1 MLQNWRM
8 KEFYK
13 PTGRNGDSKE
23 SDASHGDGTDS
34 SGVVIPPQCQGC
46 PYANYI
52 KDSSTE
58 GTKDETP
65 GIGALGFARNA
76 LERSG
81 CTNEFPERLDSTANE
96 VLEELNSILDE
107 EVDKNNNNKAS
118 DVLKAQSKIDKAT
131 KGCTG
136 PLTTKI
142 PAPVPDI
149 DAGPIA
155 ELTLTMCDSPTL
167 YGDKPVCDD
176 THDPEK
182 ARKQYISG
190 LRGALQ
196 SVDDGEEDY
205 SVTSRRLIK
214 EIRDADDNKSQKYQR
229 AVGLYSIIYLQNL
242 VECDRI
248 NNLWKEIVV
257 LQVGIIVTLKI

>member
-1 MLQNWRM
+1 M

-13 PTGRNGDSKE
+13 PTGGNGDNKE
-23 SDASHGDGTDS
+23 SDASLGDGTDS

-58 GTKDETP
+58 GIKDETP
-65 GIGALGFARNA
+65 GIEALEFARNA
-76 LERSG
+76 LEK
-81 CTNEFPERLDSTANE
+81 NEFTERLDSTTDE
-96 VLEELNSILDE
+96 VLKELNSIFSE
-107 EVDKNNNNKAS
+107 EVDKNNNKAS
-118 DVLKAQSKIDKAT
+118 DILKAQSKIDKAT

-149 DAGPIA
+149 GAGPIA

-196 SVDDGEEDY
+196 PVDDGEDY
-205 SVTSRRLIK
+205 SVTSQGLIE
-214 EIRDADDNKSQKYQR
+214 EIRDADDDKS
-229 AVGLYSIIYLQNL
+229 
-242 VECDRI
+242 
-248 NNLWKEIVV
+248 
-257 LQVGIIVTLKI
+257 

>member
-1 MLQNWRM
+1 M

-52 KDSSTE
+52 INSSTE
-58 GTKDETP
+58 DTEDKTPGRSGLEFARAALRRSGHTNKFTERLGSTVDEILEGLNSTFDKKDENN
-65 GIGALGFARNA
+65 GASA
-76 LERSG
+76 
-81 CTNEFPERLDSTANE
+81 
-96 VLEELNSILDE
+96 
-107 EVDKNNNNKAS
+107 
-118 DVLKAQSKIDKAT
+118 VLKAQNEIDKAT

-149 DAGPIA
+149 NAGPIA

-176 THDPEK
+176 THDLEK

-196 SVDDGEEDY
+196 PVDDGEEDY

-214 EIRDADDNKSQKYQR
+214 EIRDADDNKS
-229 AVGLYSIIYLQNL
+229 
-242 VECDRI
+242 
-248 NNLWKEIVV
+248 
-257 LQVGIIVTLKI
+257 

>member
-1 MLQNWRM
+1 M

-23 SDASHGDGTDS
+23 SDASLGDGTDS

-65 GIGALGFARNA
+65 GIGALKFARNA
-76 LERSG
+76 LEGSG
-81 CTNEFPERLDSTANE
+81 CTNNE
-96 VLEELNSILDE
+96 VLEGLNSILDE
-107 EVDKNNNNKAS
+107 EVNRNNNKAS
-118 DVLKAQSKIDKAT
+118 GVLEAQSEIDEVT
-131 KGCTG
+131 EGCTG

-142 PAPVPDI
+142 PAPVPGI
-149 DAGPIA
+149 GASPIA

-167 YGDKPVCDD
+167 YGDERIDRPARGD

-182 ARKQYISG
+182 AREQYISG
-190 LRGALQ
+190 LRGTLQ
-196 SVDDGEEDY
+196 PVDDGEEDY

-214 EIRDADDNKSQKYQR
+214 EIRDADDNKS
-229 AVGLYSIIYLQNL
+229 
-242 VECDRI
+242 
-248 NNLWKEIVV
+248 
-257 LQVGIIVTLKI
+257 

>member
-1 MLQNWRM
+1 M

-23 SDASHGDGTDS
+23 SDASLGDGTDS
-34 SGVVIPPQCQGC
+34 SGVVIPSQCQGC

-58 GTKDETP
+58 GTKDKTP
-65 GIGALGFARNA
+65 GIGALEFARNA
-76 LERSG
+76 LESSG
-81 CTNEFPERLDSTANE
+81 CTNEFPERLGSTANE
-96 VLEELNSILDE
+96 VLEGLNSILNE

-118 DVLKAQSKIDKAT
+118 DVLKAQSEIDKAT

-142 PAPVPDI
+142 PAPVPGI
-149 DAGPIA
+149 GIGPIA

-167 YGDKPVCDD
+167 YGDERIDKPVCDD
-176 THDPEK
+176 THDPEE
-182 ARKQYISG
+182 AREQYISG

-196 SVDDGEEDY
+196 PVDDGEQDY
-205 SVTSRRLIK
+205 SVTSQGLIE
-214 EIRDADDNKSQKYQR
+214 EIRDADDDKS
-229 AVGLYSIIYLQNL
+229 
-242 VECDRI
+242 
-248 NNLWKEIVV
+248 
-257 LQVGIIVTLKI
+257 

>member
-1 MLQNWRM
+1 M

-23 SDASHGDGTDS
+23 SDASLGDGTDS

-65 GIGALGFARNA
+65 GIGALKFARNA
-76 LERSG
+76 LESSG
-81 CTNEFPERLDSTANE
+81 CTNEFPERLGSTANE

-142 PAPVPDI
+142 PAPVPGI
-149 DAGPIA
+149 CIGPIA

-167 YGDKPVCDD
+167 YGDEHIDKPVCGD
-176 THDPEK
+176 THNPEE
-182 ARKQYISG
+182 AREQYISG

-196 SVDDGEEDY
+196 PVDDGEEDY
-205 SVTSRRLIK
+205 SVTSQGLIE
-214 EIRDADDNKSQKYQR
+214 EIRDTDDDES
-229 AVGLYSIIYLQNL
+229 
-242 VECDRI
+242 
-248 NNLWKEIVV
+248 
-257 LQVGIIVTLKI
+257 

>member
-1 MLQNWRM
+1 M

-23 SDASHGDGTDS
+23 SDTSLGGGTDP
-34 SGVVIPPQCQGC
+34 SGVVIPKRCQGC

-58 GTKDETP
+58 GIKDETP
-65 GIGALGFARNA
+65 GIDALEFARNA
-76 LERSG
+76 LEK
-81 CTNEFPERLDSTANE
+81 NEFTEKLDSTTDE
-96 VLEELNSILDE
+96 VLKELNSIFSE
-107 EVDKNNNNKAS
+107 EVDKNNDNEAS
-118 DVLKAQSKIDKAT
+118 DILKAQSEIDKAT

-149 DAGPIA
+149 GAGPIA
-155 ELTLTMCDSPTL
+155 ELTLTMCDSPAL
-167 YGDKPVCDD
+167 YGDKPARND
-176 THDPEK
+176 TYDPEK
-182 ARKQYISG
+182 AREQYISG

-196 SVDDGEEDY
+196 PVDDGEDY

-214 EIRDADDNKSQKYQR
+214 EIRDADDNKS
-229 AVGLYSIIYLQNL
+229 
-242 VECDRI
+242 
-248 NNLWKEIVV
+248 
-257 LQVGIIVTLKI
+257 

>member
-1 MLQNWRM
+1 M

-23 SDASHGDGTDS
+23 SDTSLGGGTDP
-34 SGVVIPPQCQGC
+34 SGVVIPKRCQGC

-58 GTKDETP
+58 GIKDETP
-65 GIGALGFARNA
+65 GIDALEFARNA
-76 LERSG
+76 LEK
-81 CTNEFPERLDSTANE
+81 NEFTEKLDSTTDE
-96 VLEELNSILDE
+96 VLRELNSIFSE
-107 EVDKNNNNKAS
+107 EVDKNNDNEAS
-118 DVLKAQSKIDKAT
+118 DILKAQSEIDKAT

-149 DAGPIA
+149 GAGPIA
-155 ELTLTMCDSPTL
+155 ELTLTMCDSPAL
-167 YGDKPVCDD
+167 YGDKPARND
-176 THDPEK
+176 TYDPEK

-196 SVDDGEEDY
+196 PVDDGEEDY

-214 EIRDADDNKSQKYQR
+214 EIRDADDNKS
-229 AVGLYSIIYLQNL
+229 
-242 VECDRI
+242 
-248 NNLWKEIVV
+248 
-257 LQVGIIVTLKI
+257 

>member
-1 MLQNWRM
+1 M

-13 PTGRNGDSKE
+13 PTGGNGDNKE
-23 SDASHGDGTDS
+23 SDASLGDGTDPS
-34 SGVVIPPQCQGC
+34 VVVIPKRCQDC

-58 GTKDETP
+58 GTKDKTP
-65 GIGALGFARNA
+65 GIGALEFARNA
-76 LERSG
+76 LESSG
-81 CTNEFPERLDSTANE
+81 CTNEFPERLGSTANE
-96 VLEELNSILDE
+96 VLEGLNSILDE
-107 EVDKNNNNKAS
+107 EVDNNKAS
-118 DVLKAQSKIDKAT
+118 DVLKTQSEIDKAT

-142 PAPVPDI
+142 PAPVPGI
-149 DAGPIA
+149 GASPIA

-196 SVDDGEEDY
+196 PVDDGEEDY

-214 EIRDADDNKSQKYQR
+214 EIRDADDNKS
-229 AVGLYSIIYLQNL
+229 
-242 VECDRI
+242 
-248 NNLWKEIVV
+248 
-257 LQVGIIVTLKI
+257 

>member
-1 MLQNWRM
+1 M

-52 KDSSTE
+52 INSSTE
-58 GTKDETP
+58 DTKDETP
-65 GIGALGFARNA
+65 GIGALKFARNA
-76 LERSG
+76 LEGSG
-81 CTNEFPERLDSTANE
+81 CTNNE
-96 VLEELNSILDE
+96 VLEGLNSILDE
-107 EVDKNNNNKAS
+107 EVNRNNNKAS
-118 DVLKAQSKIDKAT
+118 GVLEAQSEIDEVT
-131 KGCTG
+131 EGCTG

-142 PAPVPDI
+142 PAPVPGI
-149 DAGPIA
+149 GASPIA

-167 YGDKPVCDD
+167 YGDERIDRPARGD

-182 ARKQYISG
+182 AREQYISG
-190 LRGALQ
+190 LRGTLQ
-196 SVDDGEEDY
+196 PVDDGEEDY

-214 EIRDADDNKSQKYQR
+214 EIRDADDNKS
-229 AVGLYSIIYLQNL
+229 
-242 VECDRI
+242 
-248 NNLWKEIVV
+248 
-257 LQVGIIVTLKI
+257 

>member
-13 PTGRNGDSKE
+13 PTGRNGDNKE
-23 SDASHGDGTDS
+23 SDASLGDGTDP
-34 SGVVIPPQCQGC
+34 SGVVIPKRCQDC

-58 GTKDETP
+58 GTKDKTP
-65 GIGALGFARNA
+65 GIGALEFARNA
-76 LERSG
+76 LENPG
-81 CTNEFPERLDSTANE
+81 CTNEFTERLGSTTDG
-96 VLEELNSILDE
+96 VLKELNSIFSE
-107 EVDKNNNNKAS
+107 EVDKNNDNEAS
-118 DVLKAQSKIDKAT
+118 DILKAQSEIDKVT
-131 KGCTG
+131 EGCTG

-142 PAPVPDI
+142 PAPVPGI
-149 DAGPIA
+149 GIGPIA
-155 ELTLTMCDSPTL
+155 ELTLTICDSPVL
-167 YGDKPVCDD
+167 YGDKPARND
-176 THDPEK
+176 TYDPEK

-214 EIRDADDNKSQKYQR
+214 EIRDADDDKSQKYWR
-229 AVGLYSIIYLQNL
+229 AADLYNIIYLQNL

-257 LQVGIIVTLKI
+257 LQVGMIVNLRK

>member
-1 MLQNWRM
+1 M

-52 KDSSTE
+52 INSSTE
-58 GTKDETP
+58 DTEDKTP
-65 GIGALGFARNA
+65 GRSGLEFARNA
-76 LERSG
+76 LESSG
-81 CTNEFPERLDSTANE
+81 CTNEFLERLGSTANE
-96 VLEELNSILDE
+96 VLEGLNSILDE
-107 EVDKNNNNKAS
+107 EVDKNNNRAS
-118 DVLKAQSKIDKAT
+118 DVLKAQSEIDKAT

-149 DAGPIA
+149 GAGPIA

-167 YGDKPVCDD
+167 YGDERIDKPVCGD
-176 THDPEK
+176 THNPEK
-182 ARKQYISG
+182 AREQYISG

-196 SVDDGEEDY
+196 PVDDGEDY
-205 SVTSRRLIK
+205 SVTSRHLIK
-214 EIRDADDNKSQKYQR
+214 KSVMLMTISLR
-229 AVGLYSIIYLQNL
+229 SIGGRL
-242 VECDRI
+242 VYI
-248 NNLWKEIVV
+248 A
-257 LQVGIIVTLKI
+257 

>member
-1 MLQNWRM
+1 M

-23 SDASHGDGTDS
+23 SDTSLGDGTDS

-58 GTKDETP
+58 GTKDKTP
-65 GIGALGFARNA
+65 GIGALEFARNA
-76 LERSG
+76 LESSG
-81 CTNEFPERLDSTANE
+81 CTNNE
-96 VLEELNSILDE
+96 VLEGLNSILDE
-107 EVDKNNNNKAS
+107 EVNRNNNKAS
-118 DVLKAQSKIDKAT
+118 GVLKAQSEIDKAT

-142 PAPVPDI
+142 PAPVPGI
-149 DAGPIA
+149 GIGPIA

-167 YGDKPVCDD
+167 YGDERIDKPVCDD
-176 THDPEK
+176 THDSEK
-182 ARKQYISG
+182 AREQYISG

-196 SVDDGEEDY
+196 PVDDGEQDY
-205 SVTSRRLIK
+205 SVTSQGLIE
-214 EIRDADDNKSQKYQR
+214 EIRDADDNKS
-229 AVGLYSIIYLQNL
+229 
-242 VECDRI
+242 
-248 NNLWKEIVV
+248 
-257 LQVGIIVTLKI
+257 

>member
-1 MLQNWRM
+1 M

-13 PTGRNGDSKE
+13 PTGGNDDNKE
-23 SDASHGDGTDS
+23 SDASLGDGTDS

-58 GTKDETP
+58 GIKDETP
-65 GIGALGFARNA
+65 GIDALEFARNA
-76 LERSG
+76 LESSG
-81 CTNEFPERLDSTANE
+81 CTNEFLERLGSTANE
-96 VLEELNSILDE
+96 VLEGLNSILDE
-107 EVDKNNNNKAS
+107 EVDKNNNKAS
-118 DVLKAQSKIDKAT
+118 DILKAQSKIDKAT

-149 DAGPIA
+149 GAGPIA

-167 YGDKPVCDD
+167 YGDERIDRPARGD

-182 ARKQYISG
+182 AREQYISE
-190 LRGALQ
+190 LRGTLQ
-196 SVDDGEEDY
+196 PVDDGEEDY

-214 EIRDADDNKSQKYQR
+214 EIRDADDNKS
-229 AVGLYSIIYLQNL
+229 
-242 VECDRI
+242 
-248 NNLWKEIVV
+248 
-257 LQVGIIVTLKI
+257 